1 MLEELF
7 AFQDFYLDLHKR
19 LPDVSKNRPNEH
31 INLAQFEHLKMI
43 LPWISILVIQGQNI
57 GNYTDIFVAIFGVNF
72 DKIRLFILTITVEKL
87 NSVMNS
93 IICLFWGWFWFIFDE
108 IDKIRFFNF
117 DQLIVSIK
125 KGQDKMKKV
134 WFS

>member
-1 MLEELF
+1 MISAILGLNF
-7 AFQDFYLDLHKR
+7 KTAFRGQLDDLK
-19 LPDVSKNRPNEH
+19 SK
-31 INLAQFEHLKMI
+31 LAI
-43 LPWISILVIQGQNI
+43 LGEN
-57 GNYTDIFVAIFGVNF
+57 GNFTGIFGDFWSVLLM
-72 DKIRLFILTITVEKL
+72 LFSGIFLLTVTVEKL

-93 IICLFWGWFWFIFDE
+93 IICLFRGWFWFIFDE
-108 IDKIRFFNF
+108 VDKISFFNF